1 MTGDGDT
8 GGTGGIDTL
17 DDLVESTRGPRAG
30 IVEGLRFHGG
40 SANSRELRQYGEIPS
55 STYHFNKLVEQD
67 VVEETGEEYAG
78 RGGPATDYELT
89 ENGETVADE
98 LVDGSEAATVTQL
111 EEQIDSLQRRVDAL
125 EEDRQRIEDLEAQ
138 FGAMKRVL
146 RRITEE
152 IDLLSDE
159 ARERV
164 FGDGSDEG
172 RYRE

>member
-1 MTGDGDT
+1 MAGDGDT
-8 GGTGGIDTL
+8 GGTGGMDIL

-67 VVEETGEEYAG
+67 MIEETGEEYAG
-78 RGGPATDYELT
+78 RGGPATVYELT
-89 ENGETVADE
+89 ETGEKIADE
-98 LVDGSEAATVTQL
+98 LVDGSGAATVTQI
-111 EEQIDSLQRRVDAL
+111 EEQIDSLQQRVDDL
-125 EEDRQRIEDLEAQ
+125 EEDRQRIENLEAQ

-159 ARERV
+159 ARERI
-164 FGDGSDEG
+164 FGEGSDGS